1 MGADRCGIIVTLDHA
16 HHASSC
22 VLSHFVT
29 HRCLKLDYCSDL
41 SSVERMWCAKVPSHG
56 YFSSSRGEAFLAK
69 SASATGSAA
78 AQQKIKCD
86 VKILELNLPFWP
98 FFLALSASSTIDW
111 DDWCVQEKDL
121 LISVKVV
128 FVLYWN
134 CNLWNLMG
142 AKIWYEKLNC
152 LKMGCKFQLLHLRV
166 SEAPQAQKIT

>member
-98 FFLALSASSTIDW
+98 FFFGLVSIFNNWLRWLMCAGKRLID
-111 DDWCVQEKDL
+111 
-121 LISVKVV
+121 
-128 FVLYWN
+128 F
-134 CNLWNLMG
+134 
-142 AKIWYEKLNC
+142 
-152 LKMGCKFQLLHLRV
+152 CKSGFCFILELQFMKFNG
-166 SEAPQAQKIT
+166 S